1 MHWSQAIEDPAAR
14 PEASLRMAAVE
25 TEEMGQVEGNGGLC
39 PQEVA
44 LGGDTVTQEERP
56 EDGTE
61 EQRLG
66 GWQGG

>member
-1 MHWSQAIEDPAAR
+1 
-14 PEASLRMAAVE
+14 MAAVE

-66 GWQGG
+66 GWQGR